1 MSARPGLSGPFSI
14 IALGLFLLL
23 GGIDAAHAGA
33 ASSGAYNYG
42 SVASE
47 FLQSKTLANILSRE
61 DLAAPTC
68 SNHHW
73 LKATVVSQ
81 PVSTTRDSVT
91 ERKWTERWFFDRC
104 GKQVFYWVFFTE
116 VGQGGAYM
124 SLIDPK

>member
-1 MSARPGLSGPFSI
+1 MSARPSLSGPFSI
-14 IALGLFLLL
+14 IALGLVLLL
-23 GGIDAAHAGA
+23 GGSDAARAGA

-61 DLAAPTC
+61 DLAAPSCAT
-68 SNHHW
+68 HHW
-73 LKATVVSQ
+73 LKATVVSE
-81 PVSTTRDSVT
+81 PVSTTKDSVT

-116 VGQGGAYM
+116 VGQGGAYV
-124 SLIDPK
+124 SLINPK